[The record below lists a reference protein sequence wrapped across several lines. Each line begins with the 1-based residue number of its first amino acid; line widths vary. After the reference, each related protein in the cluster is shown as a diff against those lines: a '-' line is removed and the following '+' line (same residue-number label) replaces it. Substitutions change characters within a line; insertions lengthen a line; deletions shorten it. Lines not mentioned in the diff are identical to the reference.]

1 MPIHLA
7 VRKDFFMSF
16 RKYSGKDKY
25 HFRYYHLSNNHPFLV
40 VLVLEEKKEKKRYY
54 LSGFN
59 MTTSP
64 TVPSKKPTR
73 FLKLKVNPN
82 PDDNSQSYLKVDLVK
97 LKPSKLFSDPLS
109 NWHLSKEDEKTIE
122 VFIKKKYGL

>member
-1 MPIHLA
+1 
-7 VRKDFFMSF
+7 
-16 RKYSGKDKY
+16 
-25 HFRYYHLSNNHPFLV
+25 
-40 VLVLEEKKEKKRYY
+40 
-54 LSGFN
+54 